1 MTCRQIKNMVLSRRY
16 SLHQF
21 AFADDGRELDFEYHV
36 RYLVQHDRVRNMPPS
51 FEILPH
57 ILGTLFVG

>member
-1 MTCRQIKNMVLSRRY
+1 MTSRQIKNMVLSKRY
-16 SLHQF
+16 FLYQF

-36 RYLVQHDRVRNMPPS
+36 RYLVQYDRVRSMPPS
-51 FEILPH
+51 FGISPH